1 VKRKLKL
8 RLKLLDDV
16 LLVGANKKAQRRTMN
31 VPLDAGRFPRRRHGL
46 TCGVVLL
53 CPLLA
58 LAQQLPTAGSV
69 LQQMEQRRNAPF
81 STVPPLVKIP
91 APPEMTV
98 MSGPKV
104 IVKTVRFVG
113 NHLLSQ
119 TQLAAVVQGYLNR
132 PLSFTEMQQAAV
144 AVAQTYREAGWI
156 VRAYLPRQEIADG
169 ILIIQIVEALFGGAR
184 LEGAPATRIG
194 TDRLLRRVESAQA
207 KGQPLNAALVDRA
220 LLLLEDVPGVLAT
233 GSLQAGPAEG
243 ESSLLLKLE
252 DKPLASGELGAD
264 NGGGR
269 ATGPWRVI
277 GSVSLASPAG
287 FGDLASATLVH
298 TQGSDY
304 VRFGYTVPAGY
315 DGWRVGAS
323 ASWLR
328 YKVITPELAAL
339 DAHGTSATQGLE
351 ASYPLIRSRRRN
363 LIVAVNYDHKS
374 FDNSASGL
382 VTTRYRL
389 GEVSLGLSGNLIDA
403 FGGGGSTGANLTLVG
418 GKLDLDGSPNQNAD
432 ALTTRS
438 AGHFSK
444 LRYSL
449 SRQQVLRA
457 DLTALAA
464 LSGQFSTKNLD
475 SGEKLYLGGSSGVRA
490 YPSSEAGGSDGMM
503 LNLELRKIFPGNI
516 SLTGFY
522 DWGKV
527 TVNHDNRFVGAAVL
541 NDLSL
546 RGAGIAMGWLAPA
559 GVNLK
564 ATWSRRIG
572 DNPNPSASGQ
582 DQDGTMIQNRF
593 WLQASLVF

>member
-1 VKRKLKL
+1 
-8 RLKLLDDV
+8 
-16 LLVGANKKAQRRTMN
+16 MN
-31 VPLDAGRFPRRRHGL
+31 VCLNAGRFPRGRYGL
-46 TCGVVLL
+46 ICGFVLL

-58 LAQQLPTAGSV
+58 LAQQVPSAGSL
-69 LQQMEQRRNAPF
+69 LQQMEQRRNEPF
-81 STVPPLVKIP
+81 STVPPVVKAP

-98 MSGPKV
+98 MPGPRA
-104 IVKTVRFVG
+104 IVKTIRFVG

-132 PLSFTEMQQAAV
+132 PLSFAEMQQAAV
-144 AVAQTYREAGWI
+144 AVAQAYREAGWV

-169 ILIIQIVEALFGGAR
+169 ILTIQIVEALFGGAR
-184 LEGAPATRIG
+184 LEGAPSTRIG
-194 TDRLLRRVESAQA
+194 TDRLLRQVESAQA
-207 KGQPLNAALVDRA
+207 KGQPLNAASVDRA

-243 ESSLLLKLE
+243 ESSLLLKLV
-252 DKPLASGELGAD
+252 DRPLASGELSAD

-269 ATGPWRVI
+269 ATGPKRVI
-277 GSVSLASPAG
+277 GSLSIASPAG
-287 FGDLASATLVH
+287 LGDLASATLVY

-304 VRFGYTVPAGY
+304 ARLGYTLPLGY
-315 DGWRVGAS
+315 DGWRVGAN

-328 YKVITPELAAL
+328 YKVITPEVAAL

-351 ASYPLIRSRRRN
+351 ASYPLIRARRQN
-363 LIVAVNYDHKS
+363 LILALNYDHKS

-389 GEVSLGLSGNLIDA
+389 GEVSVGLNGNLIDT
-403 FGGGGSTGANLTLVG
+403 FGGGGSTGASLVLVG
-418 GKLDLDGSPNQNAD
+418 GKLDLDGSPNQQAD
-432 ALTTRS
+432 AITTRT
-438 AGHFSK
+438 AGNFSK

-464 LSGQFSTKNLD
+464 LSGQFGSKNLD

-503 LNLELRKIFPGNI
+503 VNLELRKAFPDNI
-516 SLTGFY
+516 TLSGFY

-546 RGAGIAMGWLAPA
+546 RGAGISMGWLAPA

-564 ATWSRRIG
+564 ATWARRIG

-582 DQDGTMIQNRF
+582 DQDGTLIQNRF

>member
-1 VKRKLKL
+1 MRP
-8 RLKLLDDV
+8 RLLDDV
-16 LLVGANKKAQRRTMN
+16 LLVGVNKKAQRRYMN
-31 VPLDAGRFPRRRHGL
+31 VCLDAGRFPRGRYGL
-46 TCGVVLL
+46 TCGFLLL

-58 LAQQLPTAGSV
+58 LAQQVPTAGSL
-69 LQQMEQRRNAPF
+69 LQQMEQRRNEAL
-81 STVPPLVKIP
+81 SAVPQIVKTP

-98 MSGPKV
+98 MTGPRV
-104 IVKTVRFVG
+104 VVKSVRFVG

-119 TQLAAVVQGYLNR
+119 TQLDAVVKGYLNR
-132 PLSFTEMQQAAV
+132 SLSFTEMQQAAV
-144 AVAQTYREAGWI
+144 AVAQAYREAGWI

-169 ILIIQIVEALFGGAR
+169 ILTIQIVEALFGGAR
-184 LEGAPATRIG
+184 LEGAPATRVG
-194 TDRLLRRVESAQA
+194 TERLLRQVESAQA

-220 LLLLEDVPGVLAT
+220 LLLLEDMPGVLAT
-233 GSLQAGPAEG
+233 GSLQAGPDEG
-243 ESSLLLKLE
+243 QSSLLLKLA
-252 DKPLASGELGAD
+252 DKPLVSGELGAD

-269 ATGPWRVI
+269 ATGPTRVI
-277 GSVSLASPAG
+277 GTVSLASPGG
-287 FGDLASATLVH
+287 FGDFASATLVH

-304 VRFGYTVPAGY
+304 ARLGYTVPVGY
-315 DGWRVGAS
+315 DGWRVGANT
-323 ASWLR
+323 SWLR
-328 YKVITPELAAL
+328 YKVITPETAAL

-351 ASYPLIRSRRRN
+351 ASYPLIRARRQN
-363 LIVAVNYDHKS
+363 LVLALNYDHKS
-374 FDNSASGL
+374 FDNRASGL

-389 GEVSLGLSGNLIDA
+389 GEVSAGLSGNLIDA
-403 FGGGGSTGANLTLVG
+403 FGGGGSTGASLTLVG
-418 GKLDLDGSPNQNAD
+418 GKLDLDGSPNQDAD
-432 ALTTRS
+432 AITTRT
-438 AGHFSK
+438 AGNFSK

-449 SRQQVLRA
+449 SRQQVLRS

-464 LSGQFSTKNLD
+464 LSGQYSSKNLD

-503 LNLELRKIFPGNI
+503 VNLELRKVFPANI
-516 SLTGFY
+516 TLTGFY

-564 ATWSRRIG
+564 ATWARRIG
-572 DNPNPSASGQ
+572 DNPNPSATGQ
-582 DQDGTMIQNRF
+582 DQDGTLIQNRF